1 MNAWLSRDQLSD
13 ILLFLMLHL
22 TCKSKQ
28 NKYVGSC
35 GLTFWPSYRP
45 SSIERWGKCCRLVYN
60 GLCYVRKMSV
70 KNEIY
75 SLYAFYLVISTYPW
89 WQSQTIRLQNSICQL
104 KKK

>member
-1 MNAWLSRDQLSD
+1 MNASLSRDQLPD

-45 SSIERWGKCCRLVYN
+45 SSIDRW
-60 GLCYVRKMSV
+60 RKVLS
-70 KNEIY
+70 
-75 SLYAFYLVISTYPW
+75 SCL
-89 WQSQTIRLQNSICQL
+89 
-104 KKK
+104 